1 MGQAAQAKPAKLSN
15 TLGQELP
22 FKATIANCGRWLVRH
37 FSYDGGICL
46 RICLISREF
55 PPDTGW
61 GGIGAYTFQHARAL
75 IDAGHDVEIISLCK
89 KDGTEDSTSKR
100 EPSDTFFAPVHRAVW
115 GNLLQDLS
123 TIWISIPYTHFALKS
138 ALALWRKFL
147 EIHSQRPFD
156 VIEAPEHLAE
166 AIFPAITRICPL
178 VVRLHTPHSK
188 FVRENYHNLNANF
201 DQRLISILER
211 TAMLEAD
218 LLSSPSVALASYVAF
233 DTGIDISR
241 IQIVRNPV
249 DTVRFSPT
257 SQRSDLKRDE
267 VTVFFAGRL
276 EERKGVHVLAEA
288 IPLVLSSCPK
298 VKFVIVGADT
308 NTGPGKSS
316 VLMNLR
322 KKLEVTGALTSV
334 QFINHVP
341 LTDMPDHYRSADIC
355 VVPSLYENAP
365 YTVLEAS
372 ASGRPVIGTTGGGS
386 SEYISDGE
394 TGIVVPIKDS
404 KALAQAI
411 IDLANDENKRSEMGQ
426 MGRQRVERE
435 YDSKIIAIEAVKSY
449 QLAIEKHQADSASGL
464 YRKQPLE
471 SLKDF
476 VQLLYSY
483 HLSLCDL
490 IYRHSLIY
498 RIKFWWKS
506 FASRP
511 RLTGAKV
518 LLSVLNCLPEGFA
531 KPFAHYSET
540 LSTQIV
546 TLEKLRENQFVEG
559 LMRKCQLDQPC
570 LMTAPHEAEK
580 QPHF

>member
-1 MGQAAQAKPAKLSN
+1 M
-15 TLGQELP
+15 
-22 FKATIANCGRWLVRH
+22 RH
-37 FSYDGGICL
+37 FSYDGGKFL

-75 IDAGHDVEIISLCK
+75 VDAGHDVEIISLCK
-89 KDGTEDSTSKR
+89 ADGTEDSTSKS

-166 AIFPAITRICPL
+166 AIFPALTRICPL

-188 FVRENYHNLNANF
+188 FVRENYHNLNASF

-218 LLSSPSVALASYVAF
+218 LLSSPSVALASYVAL
-233 DTGIDISR
+233 DTGIDISS
-241 IQIVRNPV
+241 IQIVHNPV
-249 DTVRFSPT
+249 DSVRFRPNGER
-257 SQRSDLKRDE
+257 SQVNE
-267 VTVFFAGRL
+267 NAITVFFAGRL
-276 EERKGVHVLAEA
+276 EERKGVHVLVEA
-288 IPLVLSSCPK
+288 IPLVLSSCPR

-316 VLMNLR
+316 VLAELR
-322 KKLEVTGALTSV
+322 KKLAASGALSSV
-334 QFINHVP
+334 QFINHVA
-341 LTDMPDHYRSADIC
+341 LTEMPMQYRSADIC

-365 YTVLEAS
+365 YTVLEAA
-372 ASGRPVIGTTGGGS
+372 ASGRPVIGTTGGGTP
-386 SEYISDGE
+386 EYIADGE
-394 TGIVVPIKDS
+394 TGIVVPVKDS

-411 IDLANDENKRSEMGQ
+411 IDLADNETKRLEMGRR
-426 MGRQRVERE
+426 GRQRVELQ
-435 YDSKIIAIEAVKSY
+435 YDSKIIASEAVKTY
-449 QLAIEKHQADSASGL
+449 ELAIEKHRAITDAGL
-464 YRKQPLE
+464 YRKQPTE

-476 VQLLYSY
+476 VQLLYTY
-483 HLSLCDL
+483 HVNLCDL
-490 IYRHSLIY
+490 IYRHSLTY

-506 FASRP
+506 LVSRP

-518 LLSVLNCLPEGFA
+518 LLSAINGLPNGLA
-531 KPFAHYSET
+531 KPFTLYAQE
-540 LSTQIV
+540 LSTKIS
-546 TLEKLRENQFVEG
+546 TLEKIRENQIIEE
-559 LMRKCQLDQPC
+559 LMSKCQLDQQC
-570 LMTAPHEAEK
+570 LMAAAQKPEDL
-580 QPHF
+580 

>member
-1 MGQAAQAKPAKLSN
+1 M
-15 TLGQELP
+15 
-22 FKATIANCGRWLVRH
+22 
-37 FSYDGGICL
+37 
-46 RICLISREF
+46 RICLISREY

-75 IDAGHDVEIISLCK
+75 TNAGHDVEVISLCK
-89 KDGTEDSTSKR
+89 KDAKEDSTQKGN
-100 EPSDTFFAPVHRAVW
+100 PSDNFFVPVHRAVW
-115 GNLLQDLS
+115 GDLLQDLS

-147 EIHSQRPFD
+147 EIHAQRPFD

-188 FVRENYHNLNANF
+188 FVRESYHNLNASF

-233 DTGIDISR
+233 DTGIDISS

-249 DTVRFSPT
+249 DTVRFSP
-257 SQRSDLKRDE
+257 SGQRPYFERDA

-276 EERKGVHVLAEA
+276 EERKGVHVLVEA
-288 IPLVLSSCPK
+288 IPLVLSSCPT

-308 NTGPGKSS
+308 DTGPGKSS
-316 VLMNLR
+316 VLMELR
-322 KKLEVTGALTSV
+322 KKLEVSGALTAV
-334 QFINHVP
+334 QFIDHVP

-386 SEYISDGE
+386 SEYIADGE
-394 TGIVVPIKDS
+394 TGIVVPVKDC

-411 IDLANDENKRSEMGQ
+411 IDLANDENRRSEMGD

-449 QLAIEKHQADSASGL
+449 QMAIEKHQTLSSGL
-464 YRKQPLE
+464 YRNPPQE

-476 VQLLYSY
+476 VQLLYTY
-483 HLSLCDL
+483 HVSLCDL
-490 IYRHSLIY
+490 IYRHSLTY
-498 RIKFWWKS
+498 RIKFWCKNIMN
-506 FASRP
+506 RP

-518 LLSVLNCLPEGFA
+518 LLAIINSLPSGFT
-531 KPFAHYSET
+531 KPFSLYSQE
-540 LSTQIV
+540 LSTKIAALEKICESQIV
-546 TLEKLRENQFVEG
+546 EE
-559 LMRKCQLDQPC
+559 LMRKCQLDQLEYKTNSDLFPRVE
-570 LMTAPHEAEK
+570 LGTP
-580 QPHF
+580 Q